1 MCIRDRAHVDAAA
14 QTNLAGDLHAVDVI
28 EFQMLLRNLV
38 FHGSGEL
45 LFHLFGRPGAVEQEG
60 AAVFDAFQNVIADD
74 IAGVMASHEIG
85 NVDQVLGLDGRLAET
100 QVRNCDAAGL
110 LGVIVEVA
118 LGIHIGVVAD
128 DLDRV
133 LVGADRTI
141 RTQTEELA
149 AEAAFRRSV
158 DLFGDIDGIEGD
170 IVFDTNGKVVFG
182 LCGVHILEH
191 AVDHGGREFLG
202 A

>member
-1 MCIRDRAHVDAAA
+1 M
-14 QTNLAGDLHAVDVI
+14 AGDK
-28 EFQMLLRNLV
+28 
-38 FHGSGEL
+38 
-45 LFHLFGRPGAVEQEG
+45 
-60 AAVFDAFQNVIADD
+60 
-74 IAGVMASHEIG
+74 IG
-85 NVDQVLGLDGRLAET
+85 NVDQVFRLDGRLAEA

-128 DLDRV
+128 DLDGV

-149 AEAAFRRSV
+149 AEAAFPEKRRSFSEISME
-158 DLFGDIDGIEGD
+158 L
-170 IVFDTNGKVVFG
+170 KVTSSSIPTAKWIFG